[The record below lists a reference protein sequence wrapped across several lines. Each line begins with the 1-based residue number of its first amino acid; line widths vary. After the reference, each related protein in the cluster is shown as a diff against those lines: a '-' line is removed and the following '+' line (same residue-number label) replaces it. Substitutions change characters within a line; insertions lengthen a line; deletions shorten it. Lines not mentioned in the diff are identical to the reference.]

1 MSVKFKAVS
10 RRNPQDLAAPEKFYA
25 RAIADGEVD
34 LDTLAQMIS
43 DQNTVT
49 ETDCYAVLISLEK
62 NIISE
67 MAQGRIVKLGR
78 LGTFQV
84 GISSDGLPTAD
95 EVTSHAIVKTRV
107 NFRPGK
113 RMKVFLK
120 TVTFQKDS

>member
-1 MSVKFKAVS
+1 MSVKFKAVA
-10 RRNPQDLAAPEKFYA
+10 RRNPQDLTAPQKFYA
-25 RAIADGEVD
+25 KAIADGEVD

-67 MAQGRIVKLGR
+67 LAQGRIVKLGR

-84 GISSDGLPTAD
+84 GVSSEGETSAEEVSSTSIS
-95 EVTSHAIVKTRV
+95 KTRV

-113 RMKVFLK
+113 RMKIFLK
-120 TVTFQKDS
+120 TVTFKKDS

>member
-10 RRNPQDLAAPEKFYA
+10 RKNPQDLTAPEKFYA

-62 NIISE
+62 NIINE
-67 MAQGRIVKLGR
+67 LGQGRIVKLGR
-78 LGTFQV
+78 MGTFQV
-84 GISSDGLPTAD
+84 GISSGGSATAD
-95 EVTSHAIVKTRV
+95 EVTSNAIVKTRI

-113 RMKVFLK
+113 RMKNFLK
-120 TVTFQKDS
+120 TVTFKKDS

>member
-10 RRNPQDLAAPEKFYA
+10 RKNPQDLAAPEKFYA

-62 NIISE
+62 NIIAE
-67 MAQGRIVKLGR
+67 LGQGRIVKLGR

-84 GISSDGLPTAD
+84 GVSSEPEDTAED
-95 EVTSHAIVKTRV
+95 VASSSIVKCRI

-113 RMKVFLK
+113 RMQNFLK
-120 TVTFQKDS
+120 IVTFKKEG